1 MQHTVIIVHSD
12 NFALLLMISL
22 MSLFLFYIFKSLNK
36 QMRCGN
42 TVLSCL
48 KLLAQAEGKIS
59 FYDIFEGVY
68 FQM

>member
-1 MQHTVIIVHSD
+1 
-12 NFALLLMISL
+12 
-22 MSLFLFYIFKSLNK
+22 
-36 QMRCGN
+36 MRCGN

-68 FQM
+68 FQMQSPKYLLYTVV